1 MAKPR
6 YPKCN
11 VSITLTPGVNTSL
24 ALEATERKCENLKT
38 AKSMTHA
45 MRTALVASLAF
56 SADAF
61 LTPGPVSLGPRLQRP
76 EAVTVRDYRFRTGVL
91 QIKASGAMG
100 QRPDPQVT
108 SHHATE
114 DLRNH
119 VNSKYGTYTHC
130 HNILNQRLYVAYV
143 CPLSMIT
150 TKTGRRTF
158 KSARFKEIIWGDV
171 HNSHCI
177 KLH

>member
-1 MAKPR
+1 M
-6 YPKCN
+6 
-11 VSITLTPGVNTSL
+11 
-24 ALEATERKCENLKT
+24 EATEAKCEILKA

-45 MRTALVASLAF
+45 TRTALVASLAL

-91 QIKASGAMG
+91 QLKASGAMG
-100 QRPDPQVT
+100 QRPDPQV
-108 SHHATE
+108 SSLRATE
-114 DLRNH
+114 DLRNYA
-119 VNSKYGTYTHC
+119 NSKYGTYTHC

-143 CPLSMIT
+143 FSPLDDHNQHGAKDIKVCPFQSNFMGMAFVVR
-150 TKTGRRTF
+150 KG
-158 KSARFKEIIWGDV
+158 SCV
-171 HNSHCI
+171 HNSQCI

>member
-1 MAKPR
+1 MKT
-6 YPKCN
+6 
-11 VSITLTPGVNTSL
+11 V
-24 ALEATERKCENLKT
+24 LEATERKCENLKT

-108 SHHATE
+108 SHHAIE
-114 DLRNH
+114 DLRKH
-119 VNSKYGTYTHC
+119 VNSKYGTYTHR
-130 HNILNQRLYVAYV
+130 HSILNQRLYVAYV
-143 CPLSMIT
+143 LST
-150 TKTGRRTF
+150 L
-158 KSARFKEIIWGDV
+158 DD
-171 HNSHCI
+171 HNQNGAKDI
-177 KLH
+177 QV

>member
-1 MAKPR
+1 MQRFINPNNPLWR
-6 YPKCN
+6 P
-11 VSITLTPGVNTSL
+11 
-24 ALEATERKCENLKT
+24 CEILKA
-38 AKSMTHA
+38 AKSMSMTQA
-45 MRTALVASLAF
+45 MRTALVASLAL

-61 LTPGPVSLGPRLQRP
+61 LTPGSVSIGARLQRP

-91 QIKASGAMG
+91 QLKASGAMG
-100 QRPDPQVT
+100 QRPDPQVS
-108 SHHATE
+108 SHRATE
-114 DLRNH
+114 DLWNY
-119 VNSKYGTYTHC
+119 VDSKYGTYTHC

-171 HNSHCI
+171 HNSNCI